1 MAITVTALH
10 LAPVKSLRIRAVD
23 AIELGPGG
31 ARGDRAFY
39 LIDEQGAMVNGK
51 RLGDLHTVSADY
63 DPARGTLAL
72 RFADG
77 ERTEAPV
84 RLGPEVRTT
93 FFGMERRAR
102 MLDGPWAKA
111 LSRQIGRELR
121 LVADGA
127 SVDRGPLG
135 AISLVSRGSLERL
148 ARAQAPGGRGSDGPV
163 DARRFRMLIEIDG
176 VEPHA
181 EDGWIGRELEV
192 GAARLRIHGNVGRCV
207 TTTRGPES
215 GEVDLPT
222 LKMLA
227 SYRLEEPTTEPL
239 PFGVHGE
246 VLAGGTVR
254 VGDELRVVDAPRG
267 EDATRVDA
275 PRGEDAPRVHAPA
288 RP

>member
-1 MAITVTALH
+1 MAITVTALRTT
-10 LAPVKSLRIRAVD
+10 PVKALRIGTAD
-23 AIELGPGG
+23 AIELGPAG

-39 LIDEQGAMVNGK
+39 LVDEQAAMVNGK
-51 RLGDLHTVSADY
+51 RLGALQTVTAEY
-63 DPARGTLAL
+63 DHAGGVLAL

-84 RLGPEVRTT
+84 RLGPELATT

-102 MLDGPWAKA
+102 LLDGPWAEA
-111 LSRQIGRELR
+111 LSRRLGRELR
-121 LVADGA
+121 LVADGSA
-127 SVDRGPLG
+127 VDRGPVG

-148 ARAQAPGGRGSDGPV
+148 AGAEGPARADPNAPV

-181 EDGWIGRELEV
+181 EDGWLGRELEV

-227 SYRLEEPTTEPL
+227 TYRTDMETTEPL

-246 VLAGGTVR
+246 VLEGGVVRLGDEVR
-254 VGDELRVVDAPRG
+254 VDPPPHR
-267 EDATRVDA
+267 
-275 PRGEDAPRVHAPA
+275 
-288 RP
+288 

>member
-10 LAPVKSLRIRAVD
+10 TTPVKALRIRAVD
-23 AIELGPGG
+23 EIELGPAG

-39 LIDEQGAMVNGK
+39 LVDEDGAMVNGK
-51 RLGDLHTVSADY
+51 RLGALHTVTAEY
-63 DPARGTLAL
+63 PPAGDVLSL

-84 RLGPEVRTT
+84 RLGAELDTT
-93 FFGMERRAR
+93 FFGSERRAR
-102 MLDGPWAKA
+102 LLEGPWAEA
-111 LSRQIGRELR
+111 LSRHVGQQVR
-121 LVADGA
+121 LVADGSA
-127 SVDRGPLG
+127 VDRGAVG
-135 AISLVSRGSLERL
+135 AVSLVSRGSLERL
-148 ARAQAPGGRGSDGPV
+148 AQTDEPGRESGPARPDPV

-181 EDGWIGRELEV
+181 EDGWLGRELEV

-215 GEVDLPT
+215 GDVDLPT

-227 SYRLEEPTTEPL
+227 TYRMGMETTEPL
-239 PFGVHGE
+239 PFGIHGE

-254 VGDELRVVDAPRG
+254 VGDELRVVPLPR
-267 EDATRVDA
+267 R
-275 PRGEDAPRVHAPA
+275 
-288 RP
+288 